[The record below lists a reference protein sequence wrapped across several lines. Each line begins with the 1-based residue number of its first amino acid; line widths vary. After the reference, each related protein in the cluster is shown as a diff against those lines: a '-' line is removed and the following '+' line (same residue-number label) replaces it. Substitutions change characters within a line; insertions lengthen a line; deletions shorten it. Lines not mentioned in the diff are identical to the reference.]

1 MRVWQLYREYLNKG
15 EIPELKKPGRK
26 RAEIS
31 REEREFVIEQHKLH
45 RLGPVALEKMI
56 EKMYGVHISH
66 NRIYRILVE
75 EGKIMRSKKKSR
87 QRKYVRFE
95 REQSMSLWQGD
106 WKQLDDGRWLIAFM
120 DDASRRIMCYGIFD
134 KATTENAISVLMM
147 GFQKFGKP
155 DEILT
160 DHGTQFV
167 ASRKDMQSINSEHF
181 WKKTE

>member
-1 MRVWQLYREYLNKG
+1 M
-15 EIPELKKPGRK
+15 
-26 RAEIS
+26 
-31 REEREFVIEQHKLH
+31 
-45 RLGPVALEKMI
+45 
-56 EKMYGVHISH
+56 
-66 NRIYRILVE
+66 
-75 EGKIMRSKKKSR
+75 
-87 QRKYVRFE
+87 RFE
-95 REQSMSLWQGD
+95 REHSMSLWQGD

-167 ASRKDMQSINSEHF
+167 ASRKDKKGYAKHKFGAFLEENGIKHILARVHHPRQMERLNGSLDC
-181 WKKTE
+181 WKQKRACSTVWMSSYTGTIMISHT